1 MTSIG
6 RAEDNAPPIL
16 TAERAALAVP
26 PPQPARYAYQQASLW
41 NTAPTGLS
49 ATAGRRTSATS

>member
-6 RAEDNAPPIL
+6 FAENNAPPIL

-26 PPQPARYAYQQASLW
+26 PPQAARYAYQQGSLW
-41 NTAPTGLS
+41 NTTPSSCS
-49 ATAGRRTSATS
+49 ATDARRRSATS